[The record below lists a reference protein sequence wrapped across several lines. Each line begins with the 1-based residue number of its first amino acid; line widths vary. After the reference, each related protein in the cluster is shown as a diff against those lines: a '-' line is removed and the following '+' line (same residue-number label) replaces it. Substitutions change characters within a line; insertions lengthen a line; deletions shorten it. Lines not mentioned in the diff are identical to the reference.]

1 MGCLTRAASSAVFVG
16 VIAVGLWYWSGGK
29 LPLPESVTSRIPIAP
44 RGADSMST
52 EPARGLATARWLP
65 IDDANYANAV
75 ARVAPLAAADGPA
88 VITLGAD
95 ELLSFLV
102 EPFRMQLPPSA
113 QAASVAVAEGL
124 LYVKASIPLQDL
136 GGGPMLG
143 SLVGMLDR
151 RDTVIIGG
159 AFDLVEGQQAQFLIQ
174 EVVIGEFS
182 VPRPIVPKLIG
193 TIRRGLMPDWVAPNG
208 YPVQLPAAIGDIR
221 IRKDRITVYRAEP
234 TSP

>member
-16 VIAVGLWYWSGGK
+16 VIVGGWLYWSGGN

-65 IDDANYANAV
+65 IDDANFAQAI
-75 ARVAPLAAADGPA
+75 ARVAPLGTPGGPS
-88 VITLGAD
+88 VVTLDAN

-102 EPFRMQLPPSA
+102 EPFRMQLPASA
-113 QAASVAVAEGL
+113 EAASVTVADGL

-159 AFDLVEGQQAQFLIQ
+159 AFDLVGGQQAQFLIQ

-182 VPRPIVPKLIG
+182 VPRPIVPRLIG

-208 YPVQLPAAIGDIR
+208 YPVQLPGAIGDIR

-234 TSP
+234 ISP